1 MKRSF
6 ASLTPQEALHIAIFI
21 EERNAEI
28 YRQFAE
34 LFRGFADA
42 DSHEIAGVFAEM
54 ADEER
59 THGTLLQERY
69 LERYG
74 SEPCGVT
81 EQEIDELIE
90 LPKLKGGAIF
100 AIVRN
105 QATAAPRNHALQV
118 ALDAENSAMRYYRY
132 LAETTDEPE
141 MRAFY
146 AELASFETDHTDE
159 LRRKMEHGRQSIG
172 GTTQC

>member
-34 LFRGFADA
+34 LFRGFADS
-42 DSHEIAGVFAEM
+42 DSREIANVFAEM
-54 ADEER
+54 AEEER

-74 SEPCGVT
+74 AEACAVT
-81 EQEIDELIE
+81 EQEIRELIE

-100 AIVRN
+100 AIARS
-105 QATAAPRNHALQV
+105 QATAVPRNHALEV
-118 ALDAENSAMRYYRY
+118 ALEAENSAMKYYRY
-132 LAETTDEPE
+132 LAETADEPE
-141 MRAFY
+141 MRSFY
-146 AELASFETDHTDE
+146 AELASFETDHTDQ
-159 LRRKMEHGRQSIG
+159 LRRKIELGNEAIG
-172 GTTQC
+172 GTSH